1 MEELVRKTALNS
13 ENLECIDKF
22 PRDYN
27 NKVFYLEDPFFFND
41 WYGFMYYHNKSEKIF
56 QIEKR
61 FGGCIGHKVIS
72 HDVDPKTEI
81 ISLEP
86 EEQRIYILKRTLD
99 QCNFI
104 PTGKVLPSPDI

>member
-41 WYGFMYYHNKSEKIF
+41 WYGFMYFHN
-56 QIEKR
+56 
-61 FGGCIGHKVIS
+61 
-72 HDVDPKTEI
+72 
-81 ISLEP
+81 
-86 EEQRIYILKRTLD
+86 
-99 QCNFI
+99 
-104 PTGKVLPSPDI
+104 